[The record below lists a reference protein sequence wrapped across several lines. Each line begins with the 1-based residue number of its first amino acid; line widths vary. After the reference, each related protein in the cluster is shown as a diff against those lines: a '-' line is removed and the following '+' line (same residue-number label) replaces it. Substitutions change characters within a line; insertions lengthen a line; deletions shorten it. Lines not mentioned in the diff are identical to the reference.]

1 MKESDLISVI
11 VPVYNV
17 EKYLDECLTSIIQQT
32 YRNIEIML
40 VNDGS
45 TDSSREICEKY
56 LVMDTRVHLYDKDNG
71 GPSSAKNYGL
81 DRANGQYVIFVDSDD
96 FWTDNSSLDKLLS
109 VAKQTDAD
117 VVRGDFDEFDDSG
130 RMATQRQ
137 ILDCRRKIANKI
149 VTNDVFIRDGIHGEN
164 FVWLYLYKREAISEL
179 RFNEKQRLQE
189 DIDFNIRLFIK
200 PLKSVY
206 VPLKYYA
213 YRKRGN
219 SLTSSVNT
227 DNIKYSFCLCDTF
240 AECSMKTDS
249 IDVRR
254 IYQLNSVMMYYWS
267 LDTLSSSPYY
277 EVRESIIDKFDL
289 EALCSRTRQRIYRY
303 HIFNKSYFVCHFPP
317 AITATLVRFKNKA
330 SKVVHKLIS

>member
-1 MKESDLISVI
+1 MPEISII

-17 EKYLDECLTSIIQQT
+17 EKYLTRCIDSILNQT
-32 YRNIEIML
+32 FTDFELIL
-40 VNDGS
+40 VDDGS
-45 TDSSREICEKY
+45 TDKSGVICDKYSKIDSRIKVIHSKNEGAAQA
-56 LVMDTRVHLYDKDNG
+56 R
-71 GPSSAKNYGL
+71 NYGL
-81 DRANGQYVIFVDSDD
+81 DKANGQYVIFVDSDD
-96 FWTDNSSLDKLLS
+96 FWTDNSSLDKLLV
-109 VAKQTDAD
+109 VAKQTGAD
-117 VVRGDFDEFDDSG
+117 VIRGDFDEFDDSG
-130 RMATQRQ
+130 RMTTQRR
-137 ILDCRRKIANKI
+137 ILDCRRKIANRI
-149 VTNDVFIRDGIHGEN
+149 VSNDVFIRDGIHGEN
-164 FVWLYLYKREAISEL
+164 FVWLCLYKRDAISEL
-179 RFNEKQRLQE
+179 RFNEKQRSQE

-206 VPLKYYA
+206 VPLKFYA

-240 AECSMKTDS
+240 AEYSMKTYN

-277 EVRESIIDKFDL
+277 EVRASIIDKFDL

-303 HIFNKSYFVCHFPP
+303 HIFNKSYVVCLFPP
-317 AITATLVRFKNKA
+317 VISATLVRFKNKVC
-330 SKVVHKLIS
+330 KVVCKLIS